1 MMQLMESLEWCLEI
15 GIHCVSIY
23 AFSIE
28 NFKRSEEE
36 VVTLMQLAEAKL
48 TELIQVNSCC
58 FGTTYAWSQWPPPGE
73 KRSPLNAAL
82 QEHAL
87 VEQYGV
93 QVRVIG
99 DLTLL
104 PAPVQ
109 TAAEKVMD
117 ATRTNTRTILN
128 ICLAYTC
135 DASL

>member
-1 MMQLMESLEWCLEI
+1 M
-15 GIHCVSIY
+15 
-23 AFSIE
+23 
-28 NFKRSEEE
+28 
-36 VVTLMQLAEAKL
+36 
-48 TELIQVNSCC
+48 
-58 FGTTYAWSQWPPPGE
+58 
-73 KRSPLNAAL
+73 
-82 QEHAL
+82 
-87 VEQYGV
+87 EQYGV

>member
-1 MMQLMESLEWCLEI
+1 MATS
-15 GIHCVSIY
+15 
-23 AFSIE
+23 
-28 NFKRSEEE
+28 RREE
-36 VVTLMQLAEAKL
+36 K
-48 TELIQVNSCC
+48 
-58 FGTTYAWSQWPPPGE
+58 
-73 KRSPLNAAL
+73 PLNAVL

-104 PAPVQ
+104 PTPVQ
-109 TAAEKVMD
+109 TAAEKVMN

-135 DASL
+135 DASP

>member
-1 MMQLMESLEWCLEI
+1 M
-15 GIHCVSIY
+15 
-23 AFSIE
+23 
-28 NFKRSEEE
+28 
-36 VVTLMQLAEAKL
+36 
-48 TELIQVNSCC
+48 
-58 FGTTYAWSQWPPPGE
+58 
-73 KRSPLNAAL
+73 NAAP

-104 PAPVQ
+104 PTSVQ

-135 DASL
+135 AASL